1 MAAMQLISS
10 QQDRY
15 LTVPLPGEICYV
27 MGAHFQFLCSL
38 FVNIIC
44 VEESFT
50 QCQQQAAATSLDSR
64 PLIDEF
70 IKSSDQTEGDKKNKK
85 NRSHQKANCTP
96 PLVEEEGKPGQVA

>member
-1 MAAMQLISS
+1 MAAMQVISS

-70 IKSSDQTEGDKKNKK
+70 IKSSDQTEGDKKKK
-85 NRSHQKANCTP
+85 KTGATRRLTAPHHLLRRRASPAR
-96 PLVEEEGKPGQVA
+96 